1 MAQPEVN
8 IGTVANV
15 FVRQMHFAASGDQ
28 ELGHGHPYD
37 HLTLLAKG
45 QMSVLIGDKETMF
58 TAPSMIYIEANTQ
71 HTLTAASENTV
82 AYCIHALREPTGDII
97 APNMVPQGAA
107 LFEVLSALTTRD
119 A

>member
-1 MAQPEVN
+1 MSAPTVN

-15 FVRQMHFAASGDQ
+15 FVRQMVFAAAGDH
-28 ELGHGHPYD
+28 ELVHTHSFD

-45 QMSVLIGDKETMF
+45 SMSVLVKDKETVF
-58 TAPSMIYIEANTQ
+58 TAPSMIYIEANTE
-71 HTLTAASENTV
+71 HTLTAASEQTV

-97 APNMVPQGAA
+97 APDMVPEGAA
-107 LFEVLSALTTRD
+107 LFAALSSLTNRN

>member
-1 MAQPEVN
+1 
-8 IGTVANV
+8 
-15 FVRQMHFAASGDQ
+15 
-28 ELGHGHPYD
+28 
-37 HLTLLAKG
+37 
-45 QMSVLIGDKETMF
+45 
-58 TAPSMIYIEANTQ
+58 MIYIEANTQ